1 MQRKPPYH
9 HESASQNIMAVI
21 FAKKPWTILHEG
33 GDLHLTE
40 KIGWKVRVRKAPQNM
55 LPIET
60 LYKTL
65 GDTVSQRIKFYRE
78 VGDKIFRPKLTE
90 QAEASLLTLGGFAE
104 IGRSCM
110 LLETRESK

>member
-1 MQRKPPYH
+1 
-9 HESASQNIMAVI
+9 
-21 FAKKPWTILHEG
+21 
-33 GDLHLTE
+33 
-40 KIGWKVRVRKAPQNM
+40 M

-65 GDTVSQRIKFYRE
+65 DEKVTQRIKFYRE
-78 VGDKIFRPKLTE
+78 VGDKIFRPKLSD

-110 LLETRESK
+110 LLATCESKIILDCGLNVSAKDPLSSDTSL